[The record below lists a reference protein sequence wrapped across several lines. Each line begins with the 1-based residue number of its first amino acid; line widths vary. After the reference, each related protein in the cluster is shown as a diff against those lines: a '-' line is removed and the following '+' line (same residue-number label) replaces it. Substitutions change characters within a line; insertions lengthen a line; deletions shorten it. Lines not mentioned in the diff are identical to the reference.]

1 MLGAYRLE
9 TFMARHAFIVGA
21 NGQIGRAVGERL
33 LRAGWTVTCTQ
44 RGDPLPELVEL
55 GAKSIRLDRNEPG
68 ALRTALS
75 DGADAVV
82 DTIAYDENHAAQLLE
97 IQDVVGHFSV
107 ISSGSVYC
115 DEQGRTLDEA
125 KGIEDLPRF
134 PIPIPETQP
143 TTAPGPAT
151 YSTRKAAL
159 ENELFANSR
168 VPFSL
173 IRACAIYGPN
183 SKYPREWWFVKR
195 WLDGRTQIPLRNPS
209 NIFHTSATPNIAALI
224 EAAITVRF
232 RGPLNAGDPQPP
244 SVGEIGTTIARSL
257 SWDCEFII
265 VPDGVQ
271 GVGETPWS
279 AATPIVVDMH
289 RAAQIGYKPVTDY
302 ASYAPEVCQWLID
315 AARDRDWREIFP
327 VLKRFPEL
335 FDYAA
340 EDNFLKTN
348 NTGIPNPSV

>member
-9 TFMARHAFIVGA
+9 TFMALHAFIVGA

-33 LRAGWTVTCTQ
+33 LRAGWAVTCAQ
-44 RGDPLPELVEL
+44 RGDALPELLEL
-55 GAKSIRLDRNEPG
+55 GARAVKVDRNEAG
-68 ALRTALS
+68 SLEAAIGNGT
-75 DGADAVV
+75 DAVI

-97 IQDVVGHFSV
+97 IQDVVGYFSV
-107 ISSGSVYC
+107 ISSASVYC
-115 DEQGRTLDEA
+115 DDQGRTLDEA
-125 KGIEDLPRF
+125 KGTEDLPEF
-134 PIPIPETQP
+134 PVPIPETQP
-143 TTAPGPAT
+143 TTAAGPAT

-159 ENELFANSR
+159 ENKLFANSR

-183 SKYPREWWFVKR
+183 SKFPREWWFIKR
-195 WLDGRTQIPLRNPS
+195 WADDRTRVPLLYAS

-224 EAAITVRF
+224 EAAITARF

-244 SVGEIGTTIARSL
+244 SLGEIGTTIAHSL
-257 SWDCEFII
+257 SWTCEFVM
-265 VPDGVQ
+265 VPNNVG

-279 AATPIVVDMH
+279 APMPFVVDMH

-302 ASYAPEVCQWLID
+302 ASYAPEVCRWLID

-327 VLKRFPEL
+327 VLNRFPDL

-340 EDNFLKTN
+340 EDNFLKTSH
-348 NTGIPNPSV
+348 TGILN